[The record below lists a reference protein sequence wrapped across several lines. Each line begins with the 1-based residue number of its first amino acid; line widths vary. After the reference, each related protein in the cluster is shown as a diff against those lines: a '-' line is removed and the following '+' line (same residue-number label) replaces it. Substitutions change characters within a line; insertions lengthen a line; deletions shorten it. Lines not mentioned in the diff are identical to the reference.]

1 MELDEIKKAILN
13 GPLFLK
19 AFRFVFYETE
29 VGHDEGDTDSEFE
42 IRIEKD
48 KTCFEVYGIND
59 KYINNNFEIGNDRI
73 IFYKD
78 EDKVEIV
85 FEWRYSKNTENEPTS
100 LDIFFRGKEISVL
113 QFWFMVGEN
122 NNAHIRTISFDVSRY
137 DVI

>member
-59 KYINNNFEIGNDRI
+59 KYINNNFEIGND
-73 IFYKD
+73 
-78 EDKVEIV
+78 
-85 FEWRYSKNTENEPTS
+85 
-100 LDIFFRGKEISVL
+100 
-113 QFWFMVGEN
+113 
-122 NNAHIRTISFDVSRY
+122 
-137 DVI
+137 